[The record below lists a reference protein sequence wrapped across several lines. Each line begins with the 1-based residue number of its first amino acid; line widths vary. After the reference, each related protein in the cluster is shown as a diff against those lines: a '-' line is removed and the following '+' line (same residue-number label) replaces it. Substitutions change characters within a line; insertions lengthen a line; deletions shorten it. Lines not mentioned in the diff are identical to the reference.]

1 MKLNGIIFSLV
12 CALNYF
18 AFIEFSASLMYCL
31 LVLEIFWSLQT
42 SPLKDEGEGQW
53 AALFAQLPSFSVTC
67 NPRALVEGAFLP
79 SAEACSAPSQ
89 STCFLV
95 LHNLS

>member
-53 AALFAQLPSFSVTC
+53 AALFAQLPS
-67 NPRALVEGAFLP
+67 LVSDL
-79 SAEACSAPSQ
+79 
-89 STCFLV
+89 
-95 LHNLS
+95 